1 MFSFVCRS
9 WAPALADYVDQVIG
23 GGRLVLRIYAI
34 GLGQVAALAAALAI
48 AREANR
54 RPAPPHAEQTR
65 FLVEEIAAHAQDG
78 AALEA
83 RLRELKQRTGME
95 VLLEDRS
102 GNRVAGSAS
111 IRRRGPGT
119 FTTAWS
125 GGTARIFSPPPGP
138 PPDGGPLFAIAAAA
152 VLVGISAVLTAAW
165 LARPLRVLSAAAR
178 NLGGG
183 KLSTRTNLR
192 RSDELG
198 DVALAFDE
206 MAGRIESLVRGQ
218 RELLANVS
226 HELRTPLARIRVA
239 LDLAAEGSAEEA
251 AAQLSGI
258 AGDLAE
264 LERLTSDILASA
276 RLELSSAQPPV
287 RVERTSAREM
297 VEDAAARFR
306 AHYPAHPL
314 RVENRCG
321 DAQVDVDRMMLRRA
335 LDNLL
340 SNAGKHGGPGEVAL
354 LADAGDGRLTIE
366 VRDRGAGIAPEDMEQ
381 LFTPFFRADRSR
393 ARQTGGLG
401 LGLLLA
407 RRIVEA
413 HRGTLEIES
422 NPGDGTV
429 ARVRVPL
436 AS

>member
-1 MFSFVCRS
+1 
-9 WAPALADYVDQVIG
+9 
-23 GGRLVLRIYAI
+23 
-34 GLGQVAALAAALAI
+34 
-48 AREANR
+48 
-54 RPAPPHAEQTR
+54 
-65 FLVEEIAAHAQDG
+65 
-78 AALEA
+78 
-83 RLRELKQRTGME
+83 ME

-226 HELRTPLARIRVA
+226 HELRSPLARIRVA
-239 LDLAAEGSAEEA
+239 LELLPPDVASEARLRGVDADLA
-251 AAQLSGI
+251 
-258 AGDLAE
+258 DLD
-264 LERLTSDILASA
+264 RLIEDILTTA
-276 RLELSSAQPPV
+276 RLDEAGLPTRLDALDARQVLMEVAERARHDPLLEGTPV
-287 RVERTSAREM
+287 HVVDGLPVSL
-297 VEDAAARFR
+297 AADGA
-306 AHYPAHPL
+306 L
-314 RVENRCG
+314 
-321 DAQVDVDRMMLRRA
+321 LRRA
-335 LDNLL
+335 VWNLVQNAAKYGAPPITL
-340 SNAGKHGGPGEVAL
+340 SAERVGDQVALSVADDGPGIPA
-354 LADAGDGRLTIE
+354 
-366 VRDRGAGIAPEDMEQ
+366 
-381 LFTPFFRADRSR
+381 ADRERVFMPFYRGDR
-393 ARQTGGLG
+393 ARASGPARGLG
-401 LGLLLA
+401 LGL
-407 RRIVEA
+407 
-413 HRGTLEIES
+413 
-422 NPGDGTV
+422 
-429 ARVRVPL
+429 
-436 AS
+436 

>member
-1 MFSFVCRS
+1 
-9 WAPALADYVDQVIG
+9 
-23 GGRLVLRIYAI
+23 
-34 GLGQVAALAAALAI
+34 
-48 AREANR
+48 
-54 RPAPPHAEQTR
+54 
-65 FLVEEIAAHAQDG
+65 
-78 AALEA
+78 
-83 RLRELKQRTGME
+83 
-95 VLLEDRS
+95 
-102 GNRVAGSAS
+102 
-111 IRRRGPGT
+111 
-119 FTTAWS
+119 
-125 GGTARIFSPPPGP
+125 
-138 PPDGGPLFAIAAAA
+138 
-152 VLVGISAVLTAAW
+152 
-165 LARPLRVLSAAAR
+165 
-178 NLGGG
+178 
-183 KLSTRTNLR
+183 
-192 RSDELG
+192 
-198 DVALAFDE
+198 LAFDE
-206 MAGRIESLVRGQ
+206 MAARIEALVRGQ

-306 AHYPAHPL
+306 AHYPDHPL

-340 SNAGKHGGPGEVAL
+340 SNAGKHGGPDEVAL
-354 LADAGDGRLTIE
+354 LAAAADGRVTIE
-366 VRDRGAGIAPEDMEQ
+366 VRDRGAGIAPEDMDQ

-422 NPGDGTV
+422 NPGEGTV
-429 ARVRVPL
+429 ARIRVPL

>member
-1 MFSFVCRS
+1 M
-9 WAPALADYVDQVIG
+9 
-23 GGRLVLRIYAI
+23 
-34 GLGQVAALAAALAI
+34 
-48 AREANR
+48 
-54 RPAPPHAEQTR
+54 
-65 FLVEEIAAHAQDG
+65 
-78 AALEA
+78 
-83 RLRELKQRTGME
+83 
-95 VLLEDRS
+95 
-102 GNRVAGSAS
+102 
-111 IRRRGPGT
+111 
-119 FTTAWS
+119 
-125 GGTARIFSPPPGP
+125 
-138 PPDGGPLFAIAAAA
+138 
-152 VLVGISAVLTAAW
+152 LVGISAVLTAAW

-239 LDLAAEGSAEEA
+239 LDLAAEGSAEQA

-287 RVERTSAREM
+287 RVERTSAGEM

-306 AHYPAHPL
+306 AHHPAHPL

-429 ARVRVPL
+429 ARIRVPL

>member
-119 FTTAWS
+119 L
-125 GGTARIFSPPPGP
+125 
-138 PPDGGPLFAIAAAA
+138 PDGGPLFAVAAAA

-178 NLGGG
+178 NLGAG

-198 DVALAFDE
+198 DVAVAFDE

-306 AHYPAHPL
+306 AHHPAHPL

-422 NPGDGTV
+422 NPGEGTV
-429 ARVRVPL
+429 ARIRVPL